1 MPNITMLRSRLA
13 EIDAERRS
21 IHTAAGEAAL
31 EGETATRWES
41 LDSEESE
48 VRASI
53 AAIEAEEARAAKL
66 AESRARWG
74 SLQVGTAVPDD
85 QAADVRSLSLGEAR
99 DRALK
104 RLEVR
109 GREQGTLRD
118 AQMAK
123 VERLIRSRNVLADG
137 TVQTDGD
144 AIARQLLITETDAYR
159 SAFMKGV
166 LQAQPAWTP
175 EEARAIEAMR
185 GASLTSGA
193 GGYGVPVLIDPT
205 IILTGQESL
214 NPMRRLARS
223 ETITTNAWKG
233 VSSAGVSWS
242 YDAEGV
248 EVSDDAPTLAQ
259 PSVTVHGARGFIPY
273 TIEISQDYPSFAAE
287 FGRLL
292 AEGYDELQASAF
304 ITGTGS
310 GQPFGIL
317 TALDANTNVEVVVG
331 TDGAFSAPDVD
342 KVWTALP
349 DKYKA
354 NATWLMNSDV
364 DSYIAA
370 WGDAYGGRTV
380 DLQGRPTT
388 LRGRPIENATY
399 MPEFTGATTAAN
411 ILVVGDFRNYLIVDR
426 AGMTV
431 ENVPHLF
438 STTTNLPDGRRGI
451 FAFARHGADSI
462 NDLGFRLL
470 QNQ

>member
-1 MPNITMLRSRLA
+1 MANITMLRARLS
-13 EIDAERRS
+13 EIETERRS

-31 EGETATRWES
+31 EGDAATRWEV
-41 LDSEESE
+41 LDSEEAE
-48 VRASI
+48 LRTSI
-53 AAIEAEEARAAKL
+53 ATLEAEEARAATL
-66 AESRARWG
+66 AASRARWG

-85 QAADVRSLSLGEAR
+85 QAADVRSLNIGEAR

-109 GREQGTLRD
+109 GREQGGLSD
-118 AQMAK
+118 AQLSK
-123 VERLIRSRNVLADG
+123 VERLLRSRHVLADG
-137 TVQTDGD
+137 TVQMDGD

-185 GASLTSGA
+185 AASLTSGA
-193 GGYGVPVLIDPT
+193 GGFGVPVLIDPT
-205 IILTGQESL
+205 IALTGQESL
-214 NPMRRLARS
+214 NPMRQLART

-233 VSSAGVSWS
+233 ISSAGVSWS

-248 EVSDDAPTLAQ
+248 EVSDDAPTLVQ
-259 PSVTVHGARGFIPY
+259 PSVSVHGARGFIPY
-273 TIEISQDYPSFAAE
+273 SIEISQDYPNFANE

-292 AEGYDELQASAF
+292 AEGYDELQSSSF
-304 ITGTGS
+304 ITGSGS
-310 GQPFGIL
+310 GAPFGIL

-354 NATWLMNSDV
+354 NATWLMSSDV
-364 DSYIAA
+364 ASYISA
-370 WGDAYGGRTV
+370 WGDAYGGRTA
-380 DLQGRPTT
+380 DLAGNLTT
-388 LRGRPIENATY
+388 LRGRPHAEATY
-399 MPEFTGATTAAN
+399 MPDFTAVTTAAN

-438 STTTNLPDGRRGI
+438 STTTNLPNGQRGI